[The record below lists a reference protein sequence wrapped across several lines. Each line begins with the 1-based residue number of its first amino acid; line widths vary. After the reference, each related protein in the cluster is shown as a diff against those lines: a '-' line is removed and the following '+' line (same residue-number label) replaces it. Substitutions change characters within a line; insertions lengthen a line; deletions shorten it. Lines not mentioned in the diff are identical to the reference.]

1 MTDPDPQPE
10 RSRPHLREGLI
21 LLGFVIVCLAAVFS
35 VAIPELR
42 QDLPTDRAQTDA
54 RIPENTQE

>member
-42 QDLPTDRAQTDA
+42 HDLPTDPAQPDTRLPD
-54 RIPENTQE
+54 NTHE

>member
-1 MTDPDPQPE
+1 MTDLNQDHE

-21 LLGFVIVCLAAVFS
+21 LLGFIIVCLAAVFS

-42 QDLPTDRAQTDA
+42 QDEPTDPVSTDA
-54 RIPENTQE
+54 GIPENTAE